1 MRAYLNGTLS
11 VYQETFIPQDL
22 WFSTE
27 ECNDNTVVSEDC
39 ICVSELTC
47 ESKTED
53 KEFSCRWKGVILT
66 YVNYEGKEVETED
79 FTVDELLTIIK
90 DKNMRLTNISAFFD
104 TDVEVMLTKII
115 FVEKDKETELDIK
128 LVDEVEFMAE

>member
-11 VYQETFIPQDL
+11 VCQETFIPQDL

-39 ICVSELTC
+39 ICVSGLTC

-66 YVNYEGKEVETED
+66 YVNNEGKEIETED
-79 FTVDELLTIIK
+79 FTVDELLKMIK
-90 DKNMRLTNISAFFD
+90 DKNMRLTN
-104 TDVEVMLTKII
+104 VEVMLTKLL
-115 FVEKDKETELDIK
+115 FVEKDKETELDIR
-128 LVDEVEFMAE
+128 LVDEVEFIS